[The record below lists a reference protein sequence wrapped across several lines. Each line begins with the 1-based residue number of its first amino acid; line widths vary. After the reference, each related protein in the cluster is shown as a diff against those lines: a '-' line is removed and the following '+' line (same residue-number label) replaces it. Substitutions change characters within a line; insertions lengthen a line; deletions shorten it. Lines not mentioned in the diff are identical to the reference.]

1 MIIDIYNFL
10 SKIIINN
17 IYLFILIIYNNIY
30 LLSLIR
36 QKLDISMLG
45 NDIIEI
51 KILNLFLS
59 NAMYPFIMFLFL

>member
-17 IYLFILIIYNNIY
+17 IYLFILIIYNNTY

-36 QKLDISMLG
+36 QKFDISMLG
-45 NDIIEI
+45 NDIIEK
-51 KILNLFLS
+51 KISNLLLS